1 MTDLMPI
8 IRVRRKRSADPH
20 AALIMETKKRK
31 EDPLLFSLFKT
42 DNDNEGLNG
51 IKGAVRVIDFKPHG
65 SEIAPGRGLQFIGEL
80 NEPEGG
86 TNDDPMVDRENEEE
100 PVGYDYYKIY
110 RGTVTE
116 PIREWDSDIE
126 LRFATE

>member
-31 EDPLLFSLFKT
+31 DDPLLFSLFKT
-42 DNDNEGLNG
+42 DNDNEGLDG
-51 IKGAVRVIDFKPHG
+51 IKNGVRVIDFKADS
-65 SEIAPGRGLQFIGEL
+65 SEVAAGRGLEFIGEL
-80 NEPEGG
+80 NEGG
-86 TNDDPMVDRENEEE
+86 AGSSDDPMVDHGDAGE

-110 RGTVTE
+110 RGSMTE
-116 PIREWDSDIE
+116 PIREWDADIE